1 MWKRSGQ
8 PQVQPRVSEGRSV
21 RGSRSPAGWDSLGAQ
36 PGRLHQIVRSP
47 DSLNSIILSE
57 SGKSK
62 IACFVRLCIPR
73 QDTRDLSSMRLV
85 PKSVQLA
92 FARQGAKERGE
103 RDDDWRRSDDSYSP
117 RRHWCFRSPTKS
129 VGPRFAYRRVMTLVS
144 FDDDLDW
151 EFAFD
156 SHLGHPVGPR
166 RSPWRRDPRNGA
178 RNCPSCT
185 PMQPA
190 SM

>member
-1 MWKRSGQ
+1 MEVAICRQGKKTSGK
-8 PQVQPRVSEGRSV
+8 PTNDCGSV
-21 RGSRSPAGWDSLGAQ
+21 VCNTEVVRKPAS
-36 PGRLHQIVRSP
+36 GRLLPI
-47 DSLNSIILSE
+47 
-57 SGKSK
+57 
-62 IACFVRLCIPR
+62 
-73 QDTRDLSSMRLV
+73 
-85 PKSVQLA
+85 SVQLA

-156 SHLGHPVGPR
+156 SHLGHPAGPR

-178 RNCPSCT
+178 SNCPSCT